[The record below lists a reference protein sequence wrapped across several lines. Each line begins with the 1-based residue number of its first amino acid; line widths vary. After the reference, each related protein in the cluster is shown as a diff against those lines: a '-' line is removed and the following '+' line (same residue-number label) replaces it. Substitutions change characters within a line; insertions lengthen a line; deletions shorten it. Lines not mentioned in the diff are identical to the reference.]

1 MPDTNRFIPPRR
13 RGLFIHGIAGFLLLF
28 SSGTLFFLA
37 LQEQFGTY
45 FVIFLIASL
54 VLLIPTTY
62 VIYRGYAL
70 LRADYTLE
78 RDGLHLRWGLRSE
91 DIPLAEI
98 EWVRSAAD
106 LASELNP
113 PLLSYPGAI
122 LGITQSPELGAVEYL
137 ASEDDDLVLIATG
150 KRVFAISP
158 QDPAVF
164 IDAVQRAFELGSLGE
179 FQAAST
185 LPVAY
190 LRRVW
195 NDQRARWLVLAGFG
209 LTLTL
214 LMVVAM
220 QIPRMAT
227 VSLGFDTAGL
237 PLEPVPARQLL
248 LLPVLAIMFF
258 FANLIAGL
266 YFFRKENQ
274 RPIAFMLWMGSV
286 IAPLLLFLALV
297 FII

>member
-1 MPDTNRFIPPRR
+1 MLDSNRFYPPRR
-13 RGLFIHGIAGFLLLF
+13 RGLLIHGIAGSLLLL

-91 DIPLAEI
+91 DIPLGEI
-98 EWVRSAAD
+98 EWVRTAAD
-106 LASELNP
+106 LVAELNP

-122 LGITQSPELGAVEYL
+122 LGIVHSPELGTVEYL
-137 ASEDDDLVLIATG
+137 ASEDDDLVLVATQ
-150 KRVFAISP
+150 KKVFAISP
-158 QDPAVF
+158 QDPAAF
-164 IDAVQRAFELGSLGE
+164 IAAVQRDFELGSLGE

-195 NDQRARWLVLAGFG
+195 NDRRARWVLLAGFG

-214 LMVVAM
+214 LMVVAL
-220 QIPRMAT
+220 QIPRMT
-227 VSLGFDTAGL
+227 EVSLGFDTAGL
-237 PLEPVPARQLL
+237 PMEPVPARQLL
-248 LLPVLAIMFF
+248 LLPVLAILFF
-258 FANLIAGL
+258 FASLLTGL
-266 YFFRKENQ
+266 YFYRKEDH
-274 RPIAFMLWMGSV
+274 RPIAFMLWISS
-286 IAPLLLFLALV
+286 IITPLLLFLALV
-297 FII
+297 FIL

>member
-1 MPDTNRFIPPRR
+1 MAAESRFLPPRR
-13 RGLFIHGIAGFLLLF
+13 RGLLIHGIAGSLLLL

-70 LRADYTLE
+70 LRADYSLE

-91 DIPLAEI
+91 DIPLSEI
-98 EWVRSAAD
+98 EWVRPAAD
-106 LASELNP
+106 MISELNP
-113 PLLSYPGAI
+113 PALSYPGAI
-122 LGITQSPELGAVEYL
+122 LGVTQSPELGTVEYL
-137 ASEDDDLVLIATG
+137 AAEDDDLVLVATQ

-158 QDPAVF
+158 QDPAAF
-164 IDAVQRAFELGSLGE
+164 IGAVQRAFELGSLGE
-179 FQAAST
+179 FQAVST

-195 NDQRARWLVLAGFG
+195 NDKRARWLVLAGFG

-214 LMVVAM
+214 LMVVAL
-220 QIPRMAT
+220 QIPRMAE
-227 VSLGFDTAGL
+227 VSLGFDAAGL

-258 FANLIAGL
+258 FASLIAGL
-266 YFFRKENQ
+266 YFFRKEEH
-274 RPIAFMLWMGSV
+274 RPISFILWGSSV
-286 IAPLLLFLALV
+286 ITPILLFIALI
-297 FII
+297 FIL